1 MTDTADYLLSR
12 ITETS
17 VSIEWNDITWKA
29 GLALLTAG
37 LALVLVGKLMERRH
51 GDDYHDMDC
60 DVMLLGMG
68 VAIFGAIAAL
78 GGYACMLY
86 DRDILSG
93 LIVSY
98 EAVYGPLPEGI
109 L

>member
-1 MTDTADYLLSR
+1 MTDSADYLLSR

-17 VSIEWNDITWKA
+17 VSMEWNDIAWKA
-29 GLALLTAG
+29 GLVILAAG
-37 LALVLVGKLMERRH
+37 LVLFLVGKLMNSKH
-51 GDDYHDMDC
+51 GDRYCDMDYG
-60 DVMLLGMG
+60 VMLLGMG
-68 VAIFGAIAAL
+68 VAIFGAITAL
-78 GGYACMLY
+78 IGYVGMLQ
-86 DRDILSG
+86 DQDILSG

>member
-17 VSIEWNDITWKA
+17 VSMEWNDIAWKA

-60 DVMLLGMG
+60 GVMLLGMG
-68 VAIFGAIAAL
+68 VAIFGAITAL
-78 GGYACMLY
+78 IGYVGMLQ
-86 DRDILSG
+86 DQDILTG
-93 LIVSY
+93 LVASY
-98 EAVYGPLPEGI
+98 EALYGPLPEGV

>member
-17 VSIEWNDITWKA
+17 VSMEWNDITWKA
-29 GLALLTAG
+29 GLTILAAG
-37 LALVLVGKLMERRH
+37 LVLFLVGKLMERRH
-51 GDDYHDMDC
+51 GDDYHDMDYG
-60 DVMLLGMG
+60 VMLLGMG
-68 VAIFGAIAAL
+68 VAIFGAITAL
-78 GGYACMLY
+78 ISYVGMLQ
-86 DRDILSG
+86 DQDALSG